1 MPKVVTRIEPT
12 INPLTR
18 LPQGCSRKRRVAA
31 YARVSTDQEEQ
42 QTSYEAQVDYYTG
55 YINRRPDWELVGIYT
70 DEGIS
75 GTNTKRREGF
85 KRMID
90 DALNGKIDLI
100 ITKSI
105 SRFARNTVDSLV
117 NIRKLKEHNVECYF
131 EKENI
136 NTFDS
141 KGELLITIMSSL
153 AQEESRSI
161 SQNVTWGQRKR
172 FADGKV
178 SMPYKSFL
186 GYKKGWYGKIEI
198 DEEEAKIVRY
208 IYFDFM
214 SGATFSGIA
223 KELNVKRVKTP
234 TGKGRW
240 TSNTILSIL
249 QNEKYKGDALLQKRF
264 VVDFLEHKIKK
275 NEGEV
280 AQYYVK
286 DSHPAIVPKED
297 WELVQIEIAR
307 RKKLRY
313 NYSKKNPFLGKLVC
327 EDCGGYYGRK
337 IWHSNDAKRR
347 KEVLQCND
355 KFKRKCR
362 TPTFDE
368 DEVKAMFL
376 KAYNSMFVNKEETVS
391 DIEFVKD
398 RLTDTRDIDIKIS
411 RLNAELEKLAKGIE
425 TLVKENT
432 WTVKDQEIWKK
443 KYAELEDSY
452 KNKVS
457 SLDDLM
463 LKKKE
468 KILKGNR
475 IDAFIELI
483 RKGEILAEFDE
494 RIFNLVLDRAV
505 VHHDASIT
513 FMFLSGEEIT
523 IKVGEE

>member
-1 MPKVVTRIEPT
+1 MEKVVTRIEPT

-42 QTSYEAQVDYYTG
+42 QTSYEAQVDYYTD

-75 GTNTKRREGF
+75 GTNTKRRDGF

-90 DALNGKIDLI
+90 DALGGKIDLI

-141 KGELLITIMSSL
+141 KSELLITIMSCL

-161 SQNVTWGQRKR
+161 SQNITWGQRKK

-178 SMPYKSFL
+178 SMPYRSFL
-186 GYKKGWYGKIEI
+186 GYKKGTDGKIEI

-223 KELNVKRVKTP
+223 KEFNDKGVKTP

-264 VVDFLEHKIKK
+264 VV
-275 NEGEV
+275 
-280 AQYYVK
+280 
-286 DSHPAIVPKED
+286 
-297 WELVQIEIAR
+297 QIEIAR

-313 NYSKKNPFLGKLVC
+313 NYSKKNPFLGKLIC

-337 IWHSNDAKRR
+337 VWHSNDAKRR

-362 TPTFDE
+362 TPTLDE
-368 DEVKAMFL
+368 DEAKAMFV
-376 KAYNSMFVNKEETVS
+376 KAYNSMFVNKEKAVS
-391 DIEFVKD
+391 DIELVKD
-398 RLTDTRDIDIKIS
+398 RLTDTSDIDIKIS
-411 RLNAELEKLAKGIE
+411 KLNAELEKLAKDIE
-425 TLVKENT
+425 RLVKENT
-432 WTVKDQEIWKK
+432 RTIKDQEIWKK
-443 KYAELEDSY
+443 KYAELEDFY

-483 RKGEILAEFDE
+483 RKGEILTEFDE
-494 RIFNLVLDRAV
+494 RIFNFVLDRAV

-513 FMFLSGEEIT
+513 FIFLSGEEIT
-523 IKVGEE
+523 MKAGEE